1 MELFTHHLLEFCILA
16 LLRQE
21 DLYLHQM
28 AQRLSHRSGGA
39 FSLGE
44 NELYPHLFRLI
55 GQGLVSDRKEP
66 PEKRR
71 ARIYYH
77 LEPAGAARLEELL
90 KEYRQL
96 ASGAEGVLAS
106 CGLS

>member
-1 MELFTHHLLEFCILA
+1 MELFTHHLLEFCILS

-39 FSLGE
+39 FPLGE
-44 NELYPHLFRLI
+44 NELYPHIFRLM
-55 GQGLVSDRKEP
+55 GQGLISDRKDQ

-77 LEPAGAARLEELL
+77 LEPAGEARLEELL
-90 KEYRQL
+90 KEYRQTV
-96 ASGAEGVLAS
+96 SGTKGLLHS
-106 CGLS
+106 CGL

>member
-1 MELFTHHLLEFCILA
+1 MELFTHHLLEFCILS

-39 FSLGE
+39 FPLGE
-44 NELYPHLFRLI
+44 NELYPHIFRLM
-55 GQGLVSDRKEP
+55 GQGLISDRKDQ

-77 LEPAGAARLEELL
+77 LEPAGEARLEELL
-90 KEYRQL
+90 KEYRQTV
-96 ASGAEGVLAS
+96 SGTEGLLHS
-106 CGLS
+106 CGL

>member
-1 MELFTHHLLEFCILA
+1 MELFTQHLPELW
-16 LLRQE
+16 LLSLLKQE

-44 NELYPHLFRLI
+44 SQLYPHIFRLM
-55 GQGLVSDRKEP
+55 GQGFISDRKDQ

-77 LEPAGAARLEELL
+77 LEPAGEARLEELL
-90 KEYRQL
+90 KEYRQA
-96 ASGAEGVLAS
+96 ASGTEGVLSS
-106 CGLS
+106 CGL

>member
-1 MELFTHHLLEFCILA
+1 MELFTHHLPELCILS
-16 LLRQE
+16 LLKQE

-39 FSLGE
+39 FPLGE
-44 NELYPHLFRLI
+44 NELYPHIFRLM
-55 GQGLVSDRKEP
+55 GQGLISDRKEQ

-77 LEPAGAARLEELL
+77 LEPAGEVRLEELL
-90 KEYRQL
+90 EEYRL
-96 ASGAEGVLAS
+96 FSSGTQGILSS
-106 CGLS
+106 CGI

>member
-1 MELFTHHLLEFCILA
+1 MELFTHHLSELC
-16 LLRQE
+16 LLSLLQQE

-39 FSLGE
+39 FTVGE
-44 NELYPHLFRLI
+44 NELYPHIFRLM
-55 GQGLVSDRKEP
+55 GQGLISDRKDQ

-77 LEPAGAARLEELL
+77 LEPAGEARLEELL
-90 KEYRQL
+90 KEYRQT
-96 ASGAEGVLAS
+96 ASGIEGLLHS
-106 CGLS
+106 CGL

>member
-1 MELFTHHLLEFCILA
+1 MELFSYSFPELCLLS
-16 LLRQE
+16 LLKQE

-39 FSLGE
+39 FALGE
-44 NELYPHLFRLI
+44 SQLYPHIFRLM
-55 GQGLVSDRKEP
+55 GQGFISDRKDQ

-77 LEPAGAARLEELL
+77 LEPAGEARLEELL
-90 KEYRQL
+90 KEYRQA
-96 ASGAEGVLAS
+96 ASGTEGVLSS
-106 CGLS
+106 CGL

>member
-1 MELFTHHLLEFCILA
+1 MELFTHHLLEFCILS

-39 FSLGE
+39 FPLGE
-44 NELYPHLFRLI
+44 NELYPHIFRLM
-55 GQGLVSDRKEP
+55 GPGLISDRKDQ

-77 LEPAGAARLEELL
+77 LEPAGEARLEELL
-90 KEYRQL
+90 KEYRQT
-96 ASGAEGVLAS
+96 ASGIEDLLHS
-106 CGLS
+106 CGL

>member
-1 MELFTHHLLEFCILA
+1 MELFTHHLPELW
-16 LLRQE
+16 LLSLLQQE

-55 GQGLVSDRKEP
+55 GQGLISDRKDQ

-77 LEPAGAARLEELL
+77 LEPAGAAQLEELL
-90 KEYRQL
+90 KEYRQF
-96 ASGAEGVLAS
+96 ASGTEGVLTS
-106 CGLS
+106 CGL